1 MTTDMKRKQ
10 IYINQEQQI
19 KLRSLAKK
27 HRTSEAEI
35 IRRYIDNDSSMLEVT
50 IPRDSKSALE
60 EIIKYASKSRDL
72 VGKPYQFNREDIYQ
86 ERESRWIREDKK
98 EDKPL

>member
-10 IYINQEQQI
+10 IYINQEQQN
-19 KLRSLAKK
+19 KLRNLAKK
-27 HRTSEAEI
+27 NGTSEAEI

-50 IPRDSKSALE
+50 IPRDSSFALE
-60 EIIKYASKSRDL
+60 EIIKYASKARGL
-72 VGKPYQFNREDIYQ
+72 VGKPYQFKREEIYQ

-98 EDKPL
+98 DDKPS